1 MNKRD
6 HWDQVYT
13 TKATNRLGW
22 YKPHLQ
28 TSFTWIEMLGLTLD
42 APVIDVGGGASTLV
56 DDLLDAGYESLT
68 VLDLSEKALTAV
80 RERLGKKSDL
90 VTWITAD
97 ITVPEL
103 PPQKY
108 ELWHDRAVLHFL
120 TEPDDRRSYRTNLAR
135 ALKPEGHVI
144 IGTFAPEAPP
154 TCSGLPV
161 QRYSLQQLVD
171 EFGPDFK
178 LVDHHKE
185 IHVTPGGVEQMYLFC
200 HFRRIAKVSR

>member
-28 TSFTWIEMLGLTLD
+28 TSFAWIEKLGLTLD
-42 APVIDVGGGASTLV
+42 APIIDVGGGASTLV
-56 DDLLDAGYESLT
+56 HDLLDASYESLT
-68 VLDLSEKALTAV
+68 VLDLSEKALTEV
-80 RERLGKKSDL
+80 RVRLGKKADL

-97 ITVPEL
+97 ITTLEL
-103 PPQKY
+103 PPQEY

-120 TEPDDRRSYRTNLAR
+120 TEPDDRHSYRNNLLM
-135 ALKPEGHVI
+135 ALKPKGHVI

-171 EFGPDFK
+171 ELGPDFK
-178 LVDHHKE
+178 LMNHLKE
-185 IHVTPGGVEQMYLFC
+185 IHVTPGGIEQMYLFC
-200 HFRRIAKVSR
+200 HFRRIAEVSR